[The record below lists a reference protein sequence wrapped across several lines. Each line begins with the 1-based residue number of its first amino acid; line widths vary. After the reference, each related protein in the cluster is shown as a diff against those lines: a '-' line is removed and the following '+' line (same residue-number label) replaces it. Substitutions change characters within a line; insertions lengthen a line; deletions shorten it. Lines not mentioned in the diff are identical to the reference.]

1 MTGSCVPA
9 IRVIAGSRLRKRT
22 VQHNLKGFSRAIINR
37 TLYTKK
43 RGKMDNF
50 PANKTVVSTDEGI
63 IPIVEAI
70 MSAIAYADQTKAL
83 ATEAITSLE
92 EGCNRLSQQAEQVL
106 EKYPLL

>member
-22 VQHNLKGFSRAIINR
+22 VQHNLKGFSRALINR
-37 TLYTKK
+37 ALYTKK

-63 IPIVEAI
+63 PIVETI
-70 MSAIAYADQTKAL
+70 MSAMPKAVKR
-83 ATEAITSLE
+83 AHRVCRRNQGIS
-92 EGCNRLSQQAEQVL
+92 N
-106 EKYPLL
+106 